1 MPPGKTRT
9 QAPAKVI
16 EKMTAEA
23 CLALAQKVQLARR
36 LSGDEAG
43 SEAAGQVAQ
52 LIRDGLLAAR

>member
-9 QAPAKVI
+9 QVPARVI

-23 CLALAQKVQLARR
+23 CLALAQRVQHARK

-52 LIRDGLLAAR
+52 LIREGLLALG